1 MSNIFE
7 LPHPDEPGREWTPAE
22 RRRLE
27 GHAGEILAALG
38 LDLDT
43 PGTRDTPR
51 RFLQALAATFA
62 SFPAIR
68 ANFSLAAPALP
79 ARPFPLETMH
89 WPKPI
94 GSPVLE
100 SLHYAIESSHD
111 VHTRYDKIVEVA
123 SWMAYEELPMP
134 EFALPFGVGQGDAN
148 EAIDFVMVADSIDTA
163 FTNFDSHTKFQ
174 MDYAGRHWSDSD
186 AEFACLK
193 RAMEQGV
200 PILDGKY
207 LSTVT
212 HGELDKIF
220 QGNIEMPMLDE
231 KVAVLHQVG
240 KVLAEKY
247 DGRFHNF
254 VHACSPKLYDNGN
267 GLIDRLVTEFPR
279 FNDVSMLDGHEIKF
293 YKLAQLGIWMLY
305 ATLHSSGEF
314 RLDDPQK
321 MTAFADYIVP
331 VALRLL
337 DITSYSK
344 ELEHAINT
352 YQLIPRD
359 SRWEIEIRAHCIYST
374 ALLSEQINKLR
385 SPDTQVIIPQI
396 DARLW
401 THYHTTTWPHHL
413 TKTIMY

>member
-1 MSNIFE
+1 VEQSAK
-7 LPHPDEPGREWTPAE
+7 GR
-22 RRRLE
+22 
-27 GHAGEILAALG
+27 
-38 LDLDT
+38 
-43 PGTRDTPR
+43 R
-51 RFLQALAATFA
+51 RFLHALAGTIAA
-62 SFPAIR
+62 FPAIH
-68 ANFSLAAPALP
+68 ANFSWAASRLP
-79 ARPFPLETMH
+79 ARPFSSEIMH

-100 SLHYAIESSHD
+100 SLPYAIESSRD
-111 VHTRYDKIVEVA
+111 VHTYYNKIVEVA

-134 EFALPFGVGQGDAN
+134 QFALPFGVGHGDPN
-148 EAIDFVMVADSIDTA
+148 EAIDFIMVADSIDTA
-163 FTNFDSHTKFQ
+163 FTNFDTHMKFQ
-174 MDYAGRHWSDSD
+174 VDYAGQHWSDSE

-193 RAMEQGV
+193 RAMDQGQ
-200 PILDGKY
+200 PILEGKY
-207 LSTVT
+207 LSTVSRA
-212 HGELDKIF
+212 ELNKIF
-220 QGNIEMPMLDE
+220 QANIEMPMLDE
-231 KVAVLHQVG
+231 KLAVLHQVG

-305 ATLHSSGEF
+305 STLHSSGKF

-337 DITSYSK
+337 GITSYSK

-359 SRWEIEIRAHCIYST
+359 SRWEIELRAHCIYST
-374 ALLSEQINKLR
+374 ALLREEINKLR

-401 THYHTTTWPHHL
+401 THFHTTTWPHHL